1 MEYKNGKAF
10 IFITS
15 LLCIPTPILAK
26 TINNNEVLSNCFIQ
40 LIPMVNKTINTN
52 NFTIVITVMILVIL
66 ILLGATMRAF
76 RK

>member
-1 MEYKNGKAF
+1 MYNSNEILNNH
-10 IFITS
+10 FIT
-15 LLCIPTPILAK
+15 
-26 TINNNEVLSNCFIQ
+26 
-40 LIPMVNKTINTN
+40 MVNKTLNTN

>member
-1 MEYKNGKAF
+1 MEYKNGKTF

-40 LIPMVNKTINTN
+40 LIMPVTINAY
-52 NFTIVITVMILVIL
+52 FTPLTHSVRFPLLSVI
-66 ILLGATMRAF
+66 F
-76 RK
+76 